1 MGMAQYNRAKQK
13 TGEKYFF
20 FSQEIN
26 KAFQEIYAETVEEF
40 NMYYSIKCMAQ
51 FVMKNMN
58 AISMK
63 NKHLKYTYI

>member
-1 MGMAQYNRAKQK
+1 MVEWGWRNIIELNRKQVK
-13 TGEKYFF
+13 NTF

-63 NKHLKYTYI
+63 KRI